1 MIIQFLEARTNNDM
15 PTRSCD
21 SWPGIVSYGAM
32 PLFSGSWNSSL
43 FSKKARF
50 ATEVEEMT

>member
-1 MIIQFLEARTNNDM
+1 MIIQFLEARSNNDM